1 MTDVAAG
8 NGACCSSLG
17 QPSGGIKQLLRSIC
31 PPHAWRKGVDVS
43 AQLMTLLEKM
53 EVGATRTIDAAAAGM
68 SPEQF
73 HAFIDDWYENGM
85 GIEGFE
91 LAETPH
97 KPSTGSRMYD
107 KALVKRVS

>member
-1 MTDVAAG
+1 MTDV
-8 NGACCSSLG
+8 
-17 QPSGGIKQLLRSIC
+17 
-31 PPHAWRKGVDVS
+31 
-43 AQLMTLLEKM
+43 
-53 EVGATRTIDAAAAGM
+53 AAGM

-91 LAETPH
+91 LAQTPH
-97 KPSTGSRMYD
+97 KLSNASRMYD